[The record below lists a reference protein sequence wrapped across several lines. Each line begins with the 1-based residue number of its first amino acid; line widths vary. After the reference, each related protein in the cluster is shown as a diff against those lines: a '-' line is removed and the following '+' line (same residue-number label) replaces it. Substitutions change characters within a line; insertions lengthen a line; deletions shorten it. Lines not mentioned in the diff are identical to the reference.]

1 MAPGL
6 GGMAFY
12 TCKQFMHLKIFT
24 SNEKAIHTWLF
35 TIHEIQDNL
44 FISYFPCK
52 ALQICK
58 YCTVHYEKKKRDLRI
73 IRGFP
78 YLSIANYNILVGQT
92 KTFPPF
98 G

>member
-12 TCKQFMHLKIFT
+12 TCKQFMHLKVFT

-44 FISYFPCK
+44 FISNVPCK
-52 ALQICK
+52 TLQICK
-58 YCTVHYEKKKRDLRI
+58 HCTYIHCGKKIGDLRI
-73 IRGFP
+73 IRRTLRGFP
-78 YLSIANYNILVGQT
+78 
-92 KTFPPF
+92 
-98 G
+98 